1 MVSGRVACTR
11 VAWWDLFAITD
22 WHDYNVLV
30 TGNCSCICNV
40 LFSCI

>member
-1 MVSGRVACTR
+1 MVSGRACTR

-22 WHDYNVLV
+22 WHDYNVVLV